1 MSIVKNDLVAILDA
15 DISVEPETLD
25 EFFEIIEQNHADFV
39 NGTRLIY
46 EMEKNAMR
54 YLNKK
59 GNIFFQFLIGL
70 IINKKLTDSLCGTKV
85 FKKEFVDKIFWW
97 QNTFN
102 LKDPFGDFDL
112 LFTNSD
118 V

>member
-85 FKKEFVDKIFWW
+85 FKKEFVDKIFGGK
-97 QNTFN
+97 TH
-102 LKDPFGDFDL
+102 LI
-112 LFTNSD
+112 
-118 V
+118 